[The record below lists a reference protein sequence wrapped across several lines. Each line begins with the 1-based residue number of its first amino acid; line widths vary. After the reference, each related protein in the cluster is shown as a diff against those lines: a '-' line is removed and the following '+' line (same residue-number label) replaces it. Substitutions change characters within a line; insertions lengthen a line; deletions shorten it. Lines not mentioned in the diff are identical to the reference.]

1 MKKRLCALLLAF
13 CMACAALAVPASAAG
28 SSNTAVQAA
37 VMLGSLDSGQDASAA
52 LTRGRLAQLLTAFS
66 AWRES
71 TGGSAGT
78 LFTDVD
84 GTDPLASGIRTAVQ
98 QGWMSGYSDGSFR
111 PDQAVTLE
119 EACAA
124 ALSLLGYDVTTLSGT
139 FPDAQL
145 NKARELGLREGLSAG
160 QGDTLTIAQ
169 GAQLLYNAL
178 TAVTAEG
185 ETYGTTLGLAVTDAS
200 VVIGHGTSG
209 CDTEARAEI
218 VARMEKGGT
227 TTYTICS
234 SCGDVNGESCLS
246 GIDNAF
252 ANFGGLEA
260 YTGVLDNGQRVMAL
274 GCIEGGAAIENV
286 EANVEMPASYV
297 EGYTLYQVGENG
309 ETKVDVSVRQG
320 IAYFTVN
327 MQDGAALLEMVK
339 E

>member
-1 MKKRLCALLLAF
+1 MQPQKGERKPAMKSMIKTFAMLSLS
-13 CMACAALAVPASAAG
+13 ACILVGGAVSSFAAG
-28 SSNTAVQAA
+28 
-37 VMLGSLDSGQDASAA
+37 
-52 LTRGRLAQLLTAFS
+52 
-66 AWRES
+66 
-71 TGGSAGT
+71 
-78 LFTDVD
+78 
-84 GTDPLASGIRTAVQ
+84 P
-98 QGWMSGYSDGSFR
+98 
-111 PDQAVTLE
+111 
-119 EACAA
+119 
-124 ALSLLGYDVTTLSGT
+124 
-139 FPDAQL
+139 
-145 NKARELGLREGLSAG
+145 
-160 QGDTLTIAQ
+160 
-169 GAQLLYNAL
+169 
-178 TAVTAEG
+178 
-185 ETYGTTLGLAVTDAS
+185 DAS

-320 IAYFTVN
+320 IACFTVN